1 MNDYIVQE
9 NSYLNIM
16 GLDYETINDL
26 ITIGVQIKENLGLMA
41 SPIQFV
47 SGSRVYIG
55 SIIGNLSINQT
66 RLIITPKI
74 ASETALGVRDVKTL
88 YDRTLRCSIGNMA
101 STIYFA
107 KNSVTDDNDIFSD
120 ILANFFI
127 TSLNSALRGSKILQ
141 YEERIEKTSVIK
153 GKILVGKQLS
163 QPATDEKTWC
173 KYKRMSDNNIY
184 NQLLF
189 WACRYLSESVHN
201 FDLKRRLLVLS
212 KEFVQSTSLLSVF
225 SVKNLRMTRQFAEY
239 IEVLAL
245 AKDLYLGVNGK
256 KENGVTG
263 NQICGYAINMERAF
277 ENIVCTYAQK
287 ASVKLGVVHKG
298 QASIRFATTN
308 GAYDYEYDIRP
319 DDLISN
325 NQNYLVMDA
334 KYKVLSSDN
343 KYKRKP
349 VREDFYQ
356 MISSCIAYNSS
367 EAILVY
373 PLSSNFPTQA
383 WETVQTVNGKKIIV
397 RTIGIDILGEES
409 AIVQT
414 LETAIRE
421 SYIYQENAV

>member
-1 MNDYIVQE
+1 MNDYIAQE
-9 NSYLNIM
+9 NSYLNIA
-16 GLDYETINDL
+16 GLDHETTNDL
-26 ITIGVQIKENLGLMA
+26 ITIGTQIKENLGLMA

-74 ASETALGVRDVKTL
+74 ASDTALGMREVKIL
-88 YDRTLRCSIGNMA
+88 YDRTLRCSIGNMV

-127 TSLNSALRGSKILQ
+127 TSLTSALRGSKILQ
-141 YEERIEKTSVIK
+141 YEERTEKTSVIK
-153 GKILVGKQLS
+153 GRILVGKQLS
-163 QPATDEKTWC
+163 QPAIDEKTWC

-225 SVKNLRMTRQFAEY
+225 SVKNIRMTRQFAEY

-334 KYKVLSSDN
+334 KYKVLSNDN

-367 EAILVY
+367 EAVLVY
-373 PLSSNFPTQA
+373 PLSSNFSTQA
-383 WETVQTVNGKKIIV
+383 WETVQTVNGKKIVV
-397 RTIGIDILGEES
+397 RAVGIDILGEES

-421 SYIYQENAV
+421 SYIYQENVV

>member
-1 MNDYIVQE
+1 MNDYIAQE
-9 NSYLNIM
+9 NSYLNIA
-16 GLDYETINDL
+16 GLDHETINDL
-26 ITIGVQIKENLGLMA
+26 ITIGTQIKENLGLMT

-74 ASETALGVRDVKTL
+74 ASDTALGMREVKIL
-88 YDRTLRCSIGNMA
+88 YDRTLRCSIGNMV

-127 TSLNSALRGSKILQ
+127 TSLTSALRGSKILQ
-141 YEERIEKTSVIK
+141 YEERTEKTSVIK
-153 GKILVGKQLS
+153 GRILVGKQLS
-163 QPATDEKTWC
+163 QPAIDEKTWC

-225 SVKNLRMTRQFAEY
+225 SVKNIRMTRQFAEY

-319 DDLISN
+319 DDLISC

-349 VREDFYQ
+349 VQEDFYQ

-367 EAILVY
+367 EAVLVY

-383 WETVQTVNGKKIIV
+383 WETVQTVNGKKIVV
-397 RTIGIDILGEES
+397 RTVGIDILGEES

-421 SYIYQENAV
+421 SYIYQENVV